1 MEKIHLNWF
10 IYASRD
16 LQISGSLAVL
26 LEAIFLG
33 CKFRWVPKVNG
44 FVTRI

>member
-1 MEKIHLNWF
+1 LGCGVDGI
-10 IYASRD
+10 D

-33 CKFRWVPKVNG
+33 CKFR
-44 FVTRI
+44 